1 MFTKHLYAAFF
12 SIKDLGTFSKEIF
25 NRSALERISGEYP
38 NKLGCFTL
46 TITIVAVKLFFQN
59 A

>member
-12 SIKDLGTFSKEIF
+12 SIKDLGTLF